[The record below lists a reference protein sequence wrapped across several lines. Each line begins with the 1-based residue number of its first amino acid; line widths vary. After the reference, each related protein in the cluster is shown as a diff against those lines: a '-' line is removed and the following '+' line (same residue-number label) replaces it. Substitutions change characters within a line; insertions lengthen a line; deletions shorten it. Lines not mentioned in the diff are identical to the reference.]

1 MPDSVADPLPDPVPD
16 PVADPVA
23 VVTGAGGGIG
33 GACAHALAAT
43 HHVVCVDLD
52 LRRAQATATAI
63 GESGGAAT
71 AVVADVGD
79 PDFGAVVAESA
90 ATVGQVRCAVHAVA
104 HEEHTPAVE
113 LSVASMRHSLA
124 LGPVAAFALFR
135 ALLRT
140 CSPPA
145 GSAFTVIGSLHETH
159 AFAQC
164 LGYNAAHGALGQV
177 VRTLAHEW
185 AELRIRVNAVV
196 PGWIATPGEAAFY
209 SEEQL
214 ARAGRALPF
223 GRLGNVDDVAAAV
236 AFVSSPAAGY
246 VSGAFLTV
254 DGALSVSLARLP
266 EGEAG

>member
-1 MPDSVADPLPDPVPD
+1 VT
-16 PVADPVA
+16 DPVA

-33 GACAHALAAT
+33 GACARALADT

-52 LRRAQATATAI
+52 LQRARVTATAVC
-63 GESGGAAT
+63 ESGGAAT
-71 AVVADVGD
+71 AVVADAED
-79 PDFGAVVAESA
+79 PDFGDLIAEASA
-90 ATVGQVRCAVHAVA
+90 SVGQLRCAVHAVA
-104 HEEHTPAVE
+104 HEEHIPAVE
-113 LSVASMRHSLA
+113 LSIASMQRSFA
-124 LGPVAAFALFR
+124 VGPLAAFAMFR

-140 CSPPA
+140 CSPPP
-145 GSAFTVIGSLHETH
+145 GSAFTVIGSLHERH
-159 AFAQC
+159 AFTRC

-185 AELRIRVNAVV
+185 AERRIRVNAVV

-223 GRLGNVDDVAAAV
+223 GRLGDVDEIAKAV

-246 VSGAFLTV
+246 VSGSFFTV